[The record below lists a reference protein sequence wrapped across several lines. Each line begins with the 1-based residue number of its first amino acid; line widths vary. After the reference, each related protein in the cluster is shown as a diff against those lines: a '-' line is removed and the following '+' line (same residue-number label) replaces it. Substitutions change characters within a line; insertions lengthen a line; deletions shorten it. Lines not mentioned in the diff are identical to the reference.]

1 MINWIDRGF
10 IYSQAILFWMWA
22 MSHSMSQ
29 MEIREAIEQVQCS
42 PPPVVWQG
50 EEYEA

>member
-1 MINWIDRGF
+1 MIEWMDRGF
-10 IYSQAILFWMWA
+10 LYFQAVLFWTWA
-22 MSHSMSQ
+22 MSHSWGQS
-29 MEIREAIEQVQCS
+29 EILEAIEQVQCS